1 MKRGKMSQDIVLD
14 NFRKMF
20 TEDSSRGR
28 KEHLIA
34 VDENGFT
41 YALNHG
47 QKGFVGY
54 SRSEVAGKFVIHNH
68 PNDSVFSRQDLREMK
83 KDTSILSKAEQGNFR
98 SCSTILKVSVDVA
111 FHDIGGGNPMIRHR
125 IAT

>member
-1 MKRGKMSQDIVLD
+1 
-14 NFRKMF
+14 
-20 TEDSSRGR
+20 
-28 KEHLIA
+28 
-34 VDENGFT
+34 
-41 YALNHG
+41 
-47 QKGFVGY
+47 
-54 SRSEVAGKFVIHNH
+54 
-68 PNDSVFSRQDLREMK
+68 MK